1 MSEQKNQKLLYLFP
15 YYKNLV
21 IPPNKEAIGMNKDI
35 KYLVFGMCVAFV
47 LFSAFAGVGVSV
59 ALASARWHVEEGE
72 SVHVA
77 VDAAVMHSY
86 EKSCG
91 YNIKE

>member
-1 MSEQKNQKLLYLFP
+1 
-15 YYKNLV
+15 
-21 IPPNKEAIGMNKDI
+21 MNKD
-35 KYLVFGMCVAFV
+35 KKLFGICVAFV
-47 LFSAFAGVGVSV
+47 LLCAFVGVSV

-72 SVHVA
+72 SVHAA
-77 VDAAVMHSY
+77 VDNAVMHSY